1 MKKIILAL
9 VIVLSTSCQ
18 TSFTNDKLYKE
29 TDFFVESLEST
40 YVSYAIVGGLDDQK
54 ITEDGMYQIT
64 PIGRLVNVK
73 ILANVPSSDYENLKE
88 ELKQHYKND
97 FRVRDVYICGGGTV
111 MIDCRN

>member
-1 MKKIILAL
+1 MKKIIFTL
-9 VIVLSTSCQ
+9 VIVLLASCN
-18 TSFTNDKLYKE
+18 TKITNDKLYKE

-40 YVSYAIVGGLDDQK
+40 YVSYGIVGGLDDQK

-73 ILANVPSSDYENLKE
+73 ILVNVPSSDYDKLKKELKE
-88 ELKQHYKND
+88 HYKD
-97 FRVRDVYICGGGTV
+97 DYRVRDVYICGAGTV

>member
-1 MKKIILAL
+1 MYKIFCIGQNKTGTTSLTRALSILGYRL
-9 VIVLSTSCQ
+9 CP
-18 TSFTNDKLYKE
+18 
-29 TDFFVESLEST
+29 
-40 YVSYAIVGGLDDQK
+40 
-54 ITEDGMYQIT
+54 EDGMYQIT